1 MTPPSTL
8 AIEQDHAWLIAI
20 PKRDEFT
27 QPQFHFG
34 ERVKWSGEDTQGVW
48 SRKTGRIIGLKFT
61 HNFQWYYSIQF
72 DAEFLPLE
80 AIAEEVWIA
89 ESELKLVPDS
99 ASIRQQLKPESEWLM
114 TQAAAQVLGISAE
127 QLRKLRRRHLF
138 RVGYHY
144 RDTSVPGSG
153 LPRWQWHVERC
164 SKALAMPPEK
174 RPSSTKQD

>member
-1 MTPPSTL
+1 MTSPSTL
-8 AIEQDHAWLIAI
+8 AIEQDYAWLIAI

-61 HNFQWYYSIQF
+61 HDSQWHYSIHL
-72 DAEFLPLE
+72 DTEFLPSE

-89 ESELKLVPDS
+89 EAELKLVPDS
-99 ASIRQQLKPESEWLM
+99 ASVRKQLKPESEWM
-114 TQAAAQVLGISAE
+114 TTQQAAQVLGISAE
-127 QLRKLRRRHLF
+127 QLRKLRRRQLF
-138 RVGYHY
+138 KIGYHY

-153 LPRWQWHVERC
+153 LPHWQWHIERC
-164 SKALAMPPEK
+164 GKALEMPPEK
-174 RPSSTKQD
+174 RSSRTK